1 MIPTFGELGAE
12 GDFSAQAEYLFSID
26 DRAYYCVTDMK
37 VPEFGGFYMEPLTVF
52 RNFEPLHQ
60 AFAGIT
66 GSQLYRWMQSR
77 RFCGGC
83 GAKTEP
89 SLKERA
95 LVCPS
100 CGQTE
105 YPKISPAVIVA
116 ITNGDKLLMSRYAR
130 GAYRNYAL
138 IAGFVEIGETFEDC
152 VRREVMEE
160 VGLRVKNIRY
170 YKRPA
175 LGIFRLRRWW
185 DLRQSWTGMTPYV
198 WRKRSCARPAGLHGM
213 KSWNTDLISA
223 WDMR

>member
-1 MIPTFGELGAE
+1 MIQDIAPHTYDPVFRRKKPEDRDYLLHYEYNKVMLLKSGRRSVIPTFGELEAE
-12 GDFSAQAEYLFSID
+12 GDCSAQAQYLFSID

-95 LVCPS
+95 LVCPF
-100 CGQTE
+100 CGQT
-105 YPKISPAVIVA
+105 
-116 ITNGDKLLMSRYAR
+116 
-130 GAYRNYAL
+130 
-138 IAGFVEIGETFEDC
+138 
-152 VRREVMEE
+152 
-160 VGLRVKNIRY
+160 
-170 YKRPA
+170 
-175 LGIFRLRRWW
+175 
-185 DLRQSWTGMTPYV
+185 
-198 WRKRSCARPAGLHGM
+198 
-213 KSWNTDLISA
+213 
-223 WDMR
+223 